1 MAYANYDFYKAI
13 YKGTMSEAAFERLS
27 ERASDYI
34 DSRTGDV
41 FAGRFFES
49 GLVELK
55 VKKACCAAADA
66 YAINESG
73 GSKQSESVD
82 GYSVTYASGSKV
94 KSADE
99 RLDAAVRMYIGDYI
113 RAVTWV

>member
-41 FAGRFFES
+41 FAGGFFES
-49 GLVELK
+49 GLIELK
-55 VKKACCAAADA
+55 VKKACCAVADA

-82 GYSVTYASGSKV
+82 GYSVTYASKV

-99 RLDAAVRMYIGDYI
+99 RLDAAIRMYIGDYI